1 MSYEVDLR
9 FEEALKSLYDAGKYV
24 CENVFTGDRPAAVP
38 KQMEEFIVV
47 SIPGTLESTV
57 CGGGY
62 GNVPTYCN
70 IEIYVR
76 LKKGGSEDIP
86 RMNSICR
93 SLLEMFPISD
103 NAIKATRP
111 RLMLKGNDGLGFSAS
126 LIRAE
131 LLIK

>member
-1 MSYEVDLR
+1 MSYEVDLK
-9 FEEALKSLYDAGKYV
+9 FEEALKSLYDAGKSV

-62 GNVPTYCN
+62 GNVPSYCD

-76 LKKGGSEDIP
+76 LKKTGIEDVSK
-86 RMNSICR
+86 MENTCR
-93 SLLEMFPISD
+93 KILELFPISD
-103 NAIKATRP
+103 NTITATRP
-111 RLMLKGNDGLGFSAS
+111 RITLKGNDGLGFSAT
-126 LIRAE
+126 LIRAN

>member
-1 MSYEVDLR
+1 MSYEVDLK
-9 FEEALKSLYDAGKYV
+9 FEEALKSLYDVGKSV

-62 GNVPTYCN
+62 GNVPSYCD

-76 LKKGGSEDIP
+76 LKKTGIEDVSK
-86 RMNSICR
+86 MENTCR
-93 SLLEMFPISD
+93 KILELFPISD
-103 NAIKATRP
+103 NTITATRP
-111 RLMLKGNDGLGFSAS
+111 RITLKGMMD
-126 LIRAE
+126 
-131 LLIK
+131 